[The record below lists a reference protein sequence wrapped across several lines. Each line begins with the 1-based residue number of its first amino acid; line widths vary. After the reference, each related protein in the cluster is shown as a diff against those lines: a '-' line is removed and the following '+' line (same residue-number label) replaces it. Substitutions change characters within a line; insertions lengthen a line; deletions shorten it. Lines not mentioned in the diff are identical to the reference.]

1 MKKKIKMDPE
11 DLQTRLNQEV
21 ITTSDPRKMLGM
33 YTAKRVLRTWTEDFI
48 DQDTGEIVTI
58 ERNDMIMERGVL
70 LTPEQVSEPF
80 PSISRV
86 EILRRLR
93 SQTSAATVLSILVVA
108 SLLGW
113 QRSR

>member
-1 MKKKIKMDPE
+1 MDPE

-70 LTPEQVSEPF
+70 LTPEQYLSF

-93 SQTSAATVLSILVVA
+93 SQTSAATVLSIWAAA